1 MSLSPRAIAAQ
12 GIGFSPRLVAVQGL
26 WPAAEPP
33 QPPVFGGGRFP
44 VPPDLLA
51 GFRRRLLA
59 EDELMLMMA
68 SALLGAGVLQ

>member
-1 MSLSPRAIAAQ
+1 MSLSPRAIAVQ
-12 GIGFSPRLVAVQGL
+12 GLGFGPRLVSVHGL
-26 WPAAEPP
+26 WPVAEPP

-68 SALLGAGVLQ
+68 SAILSADILH